1 MLSHHISLALAEENH
16 RNLTPDSRQRTIA
29 RPLDREALA
38 IAGDASVRRSD
49 PRQSAIA
56 SARRRPQGR
65 LRRLVG
71 RSQSSFGS

>member
-16 RNLTPDSRQRTIA
+16 RNLTPDSRKRTIA
-29 RPLDREALA
+29 RPLDQEALS
-38 IAGDASVRRSD
+38 IAGDASVRTSD
-49 PRQSAIA
+49 PHQPAIA
-56 SARRRPQGR
+56 SGLRHSQGR